1 MKRQARSGF
10 TLVELLVVIAIIA
23 ILAALLLPALSSAKA
38 KAKRMVCL
46 NNLKQL
52 ATAWTMYNGENNGRL
67 ASCVPYHVPI
77 STNLNAWVLGNA
89 QTVPQD
95 PAYGQ
100 LDPGVVDA
108 TNAACISRGT
118 LFPYTGVAGNLSL
131 LAGRSDSER
140 RAVCADLFDEQLDE
154 RHFARALE

>member
-1 MKRQARSGF
+1 MRRAF
-10 TLVELLVVIAIIA
+10 TLIELLVVIAIIA

-52 ATAWTMYNGENNGRL
+52 ATAWTMYNGDNNGQLRL
-67 ASCVPYHVPI
+67 VRSVSCAHFEPI
-77 STNLNAWVLGNA
+77 CTNAWVLGNA

-100 LDPGVVDA
+100 LDPGVSDA
-108 TNAACISRGT
+108 TNCRVPCRAARCFPTPGRRG
-118 LFPYTGVAGNLSL
+118 FIAVRWITGI
-131 LAGRSDSER
+131 
-140 RAVCADLFDEQLDE
+140 
-154 RHFARALE
+154 

>member
-1 MKRQARSGF
+1 MLSALDDFTKEMKLPIVQRDMKRQTPNGF

-52 ATAWTMYNGENNGRL
+52 VTAWTIYYGDNNDRL
-67 ASCVPYHVPI
+67 ASCVPYHLPLAA
-77 STNLNAWVLGNA
+77 NLNAWALGNA

-95 PAYGQ
+95 PSYGQ

-108 TNAACISRGT
+108 TNA
-118 LFPYTGVAGNLSL
+118 
-131 LAGRSDSER
+131 
-140 RAVCADLFDEQLDE
+140 
-154 RHFARALE
+154 